1 MRKISNHREQ
11 LEIKMK
17 AEENRKDEKTTML
30 KFEKLSLITGNCI
43 FIGIVGL
50 IISIILGKHILF
62 WIGIII
68 MMILFTITF
77 NKLNELNKK
86 IEKIERSKK

>member
-1 MRKISNHREQ
+1 
-11 LEIKMK
+11 MK

-43 FIGIVGL
+43 FIGIVCL

>member
-1 MRKISNHREQ
+1 
-11 LEIKMK
+11 MK

-43 FIGIVGL
+43 FCL

-68 MMILFTITF
+68 IMILFTITF

>member
-1 MRKISNHREQ
+1 MKIKR
-11 LEIKMK
+11 MK
-17 AEENRKDEKTTML
+17 KTTML
-30 KFEKLSLITGNCI
+30 KFERLSLITGNCI

-50 IISIILGKHILF
+50 IISIILEKQILF

-86 IEKIERSKK
+86 IENIERSKK

>member
-1 MRKISNHREQ
+1 MKTDEDRKY
-11 LEIKMK
+11 
-17 AEENRKDEKTTML
+17 EKTTML

-43 FIGIVGL
+43 FIGIGGL
-50 IISIILGKHILF
+50 ITSIILGKHILF

-77 NKLNELNKK
+77 NKINELNKK
-86 IEKIERSKK
+86 IERSEK

>member
-1 MRKISNHREQ
+1 
-11 LEIKMK
+11 MK

-62 WIGIII
+62 
-68 MMILFTITF
+68 
-77 NKLNELNKK
+77 
-86 IEKIERSKK
+86 

>member
-1 MRKISNHREQ
+1 
-11 LEIKMK
+11 MK
-17 AEENRKDEKTTML
+17 AKENRKDEKTTML

-43 FIGIVGL
+43 FISIVGL

>member
-1 MRKISNHREQ
+1 
-11 LEIKMK
+11 MK

-43 FIGIVGL
+43 FISIVGL
-50 IISIILGKHILF
+50 IISIILEKHILF

>member
-1 MRKISNHREQ
+1 
-11 LEIKMK
+11 MK

-62 WIGIII
+62 WIGIFI

-86 IEKIERSKK
+86 IEKIERSEK

>member
-50 IISIILGKHILF
+50 IISIILEKHILF

-86 IEKIERSKK
+86 IENIERSKK

>member
-1 MRKISNHREQ
+1 
-11 LEIKMK
+11 MK

-43 FIGIVGL
+43 FIDIVGL

>member
-1 MRKISNHREQ
+1 MKTDEDRKY
-11 LEIKMK
+11 
-17 AEENRKDEKTTML
+17 EKTTML

-43 FIGIVGL
+43 FIGIGGL

-77 NKLNELNKK
+77 NKINELNKK
-86 IEKIERSKK
+86 IERSEK

>member
-1 MRKISNHREQ
+1 
-11 LEIKMK
+11 MK

-43 FIGIVGL
+43 FIGTVGL

-68 MMILFTITF
+68 TMILFTITF

>member
-11 LEIKMK
+11 LEINMK

-50 IISIILGKHILF
+50 IISIILEKHILF

-86 IEKIERSKK
+86 IENIERSKK